1 MSSFAMYERY
11 YAENQE
17 PARKRTVEKSPVRE
31 KRLNLNKILSVII
44 VLLSLTLAGELVF
57 HLIISPRLVVKRVE
71 VSAEGYCPLP
81 DEEIL
86 RIAGMEGVL
95 SYLNVSE
102 AAVADRLMANP
113 VIKTAV
119 VEKHFPDK
127 VSIAVTSRRPL
138 ASIFAEVDGRSRLFY
153 VDNQGYI
160 LPSAA
165 AEGDVSMP
173 VLSGIRVLDV
183 RPGMRFPEELTGY
196 LTQLSALQADAPR
209 LYNLISEIKFV
220 KKSTAGYEVVLF
232 PGHEHL
238 RVRTGPEL
246 TEEMMRSILLVI
258 DVVKR
263 QGLLGSLEELDFRTG
278 EVVYRARGIDG
289 AER

>member
-1 MSSFAMYERY
+1 MSSFAVYERY

-17 PARKRTVEKSPVRE
+17 PARKRVMEKSSSQV
-31 KRLNLNKILSVII
+31 KRLNLNKILSVLI

-57 HLIISPRLVVKRVE
+57 HLVISPRLVVRKVE
-71 VSAEGYCPLP
+71 VSAEGYCSLT
-81 DEEIL
+81 DTEIL
-86 RIAGMEGVL
+86 KIAGMEGPL

-102 AAVADRLMANP
+102 AAVADRLMAHP
-113 VIKTAV
+113 VIRTAV

-127 VSIAVTSRRPL
+127 VSITVASRRPL
-138 ASIFAEVDGRSRLFY
+138 ASVFAEVDGKSRLFY

-160 LPSAA
+160 LPAA
-165 AEGDVSMP
+165 SAEGNASMP
-173 VLSGIRVLDV
+173 VLSGVRVLDV

-196 LTQLSALQADAPR
+196 LVQLSALREEAPR

-246 TEEMMRSILLVI
+246 TKEMMRSILLVI